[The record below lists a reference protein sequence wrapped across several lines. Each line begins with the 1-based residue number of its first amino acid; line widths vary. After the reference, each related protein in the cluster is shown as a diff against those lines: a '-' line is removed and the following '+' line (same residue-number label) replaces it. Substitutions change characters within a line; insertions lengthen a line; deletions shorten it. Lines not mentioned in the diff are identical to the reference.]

1 MTALDLLYTRPIG
14 PTQPLELV
22 FGDDELPGGA
32 VGIEASGRIT
42 GLRIALTL
50 RAGVSAVAQGRIS
63 GLRLHMGAR
72 ADINC
77 DRPTVGQTGS
87 LTQYAQPLERGAQ
100 AAQQQAAPLPA
111 AVQAV
116 SEEARG
122 LRGTLRTAWEQ
133 ARALRAAAGVVD
145 QQALALPAWLRAVL
159 FEDAARLRTGA
170 AARFEQGAPA
180 RAARTQRFEDAER
193 LRDGRRSRFEPAQR
207 LHGAHLGGAGYGRPV
222 RLRQGGRFQEAW
234 PPRAGSSTVPPPQ
247 PRPPCFSPALPL
259 QLVFSNMAGAELPL
273 ALLYVCGADAAQPPV
288 VVPVRRVYIVLNN
301 VTLRRASDD
310 AAVPVFSL
318 ALSIDV
324 ESFAWS
330 FSAEAPLESEPLV
343 VPSGGGAPVEL
354 IASVNTVSFRLLAE
368 SLSRE
373 RTFGKTR
380 VRVAGRSH
388 SAALATPYAAQRS
401 FTQVADRTAQQLMN
415 DALTLNGAPL
425 GWAVDWGL
433 TDWLV
438 PAGTFTH
445 QGSPMSAVQA
455 IAAAAGGY
463 VQPHRTAQT
472 LRIRHRYPVARW
484 AWSGVAADVLLPAAV
499 TVREGLQWVDKPV
512 VNRVYVSGETAGVL
526 GQVTRAGTA
535 GDALA
540 PMVVERLIT
549 HADAARQR
557 GTAVLSDSGR
567 AIAMTLSLPVLPETG
582 VIEPGVF
589 VQYQDGSTE
598 RIGLVR
604 STQIDARMP
613 EVRQTIGVE
622 VPV

>member
-1 MTALDLLYTRPIG
+1 MTALDLLYTKPIG
-14 PTQPLELV
+14 GTQPLELV
-22 FGDDELPGGA
+22 FGDDGLPGGA

-50 RAGVSAVAQGRIS
+50 RAGVAAVAQGRIS
-63 GLRLHMGAR
+63 GLRLHMAAR

-77 DRPTVGQTGS
+77 DRPLVGQSGG
-87 LTQYAQPLERGAQ
+87 LMQQAQPLERGAR
-100 AAQQQAAPLPA
+100 AAQQQAAPLPS

-116 SEEARG
+116 ADDARG

-133 ARALRAAAGVVD
+133 ARAIRAAAAVID
-145 QQALALPAWLRAVL
+145 QQAQPLPAWLRAVL
-159 FEDAARLRTGA
+159 FEDGARLRTGG
-170 AARFEQGAPA
+170 AARFEQGAQT
-180 RAARTQRFEDAER
+180 RAARAQRFEDAGR

-207 LHGAHLGGAGYGRPV
+207 LHGAHLGGAGYGLPA
-222 RLRQGGRFQEAW
+222 RLRQGGRFQQAW
-234 PPRAGSSTVPPPQ
+234 PPRAGNSAVPPPQ
-247 PRPPCFSPALPL
+247 PRPPCFSAELPL
-259 QLVFSNMAGAELPL
+259 QLVFATQAGAALPL
-273 ALLYVCGADAAQPPV
+273 ALLYVCGADTAPPPV
-288 VVPVRRVYIVLNN
+288 VVPVRRVYIVLNQ

-310 AAVPVFSL
+310 APVPVFSL
-318 ALSIDV
+318 TLSIDV

-330 FSAEAPLESEPLV
+330 FSADAPLEAEPLLM
-343 VPSGGGAPVEL
+343 PASGGAPVEL
-354 IASVNTVSFRLLAE
+354 IASVNSVEFRLLAE
-368 SLSRE
+368 GLSRE
-373 RTFGKTR
+373 RGFGKTR
-380 VRVAGRSH
+380 IKVSGRSH
-388 SAALATPYAAQRS
+388 SAALATPYAAPRS
-401 FTQVADRTAQQLMN
+401 FTQPANRTAQQLMI
-415 DALTLNGAPL
+415 DALTLNGVPL

-433 TDWLV
+433 TDWFV
-438 PAGTFTH
+438 PAGAFAH

-472 LRIRHRYPVARW
+472 LRIRARYPVQRW
-484 AWSGVAADVLLPAAV
+484 LWSGVTPGIVLPPDVTL
-499 TVREGLQWVDKPV
+499 REGLQWVDKPV
-512 VNRVYVSGETAGVL
+512 VNRVYVSGEGSGVL

-540 PMVVERLIT
+540 PMVVDRLIT

-557 GTAVLSDSGR
+557 GIAVLSDSGR
-567 AIAMTLSLPVLPETG
+567 SIAMTLSLPVLPETG

-589 VQYQDGSTE
+589 VQYQDGTNE

-613 EVRQTIGVE
+613 QVRQTIGVE